1 MKITGPGQIQSKT
14 LKKTSK
20 QEASDAGA
28 FARNLGGTGSADAP
42 QNVGGAA
49 PLAPVDALLS
59 LQEVPDATDGRSK
72 GLARANEMLDLLEE
86 IRKGILLGA
95 IDGPKLRVLAD
106 LARNQRLNN
115 DESLKSDPRL
125 REILSEIELRS
136 EVELAKLGL

>member
-14 LKKTSK
+14 VKKASRQQSGDTGVFSK
-20 QEASDAGA
+20 
-28 FARNLGGTGSADAP
+28 NLGGAEATEAA

-59 LQEVPDATDGRSK
+59 LQEAPDATDGRSK

-86 IRKGILLGA
+86 VRKGILLGA
-95 IDGPKLRVLAD
+95 ISGPKLRVLAD
-106 LARNQRLNN
+106 LARNQRLAQN
-115 DESLKSDPRL
+115 ESLKSDPRL